1 MSPLSLFARVFSPVS
16 TYIFVKKNP
25 FSYFF
30 PSFSFNIGIYFVY
43 LHRVSQETQDI
54 LLNLSSELLPR
65 KENNEHYLTI
75 VGAALTSAGFTID
88 C

>member
-1 MSPLSLFARVFSPVS
+1 MSPLSLFARTFSPFP
-16 TYIFVKKNP
+16 TYIFDKGIL
-25 FSYFF
+25 FLAFF
-30 PSFSFNIGIYFVY
+30 ASFSFNIGIYFVY